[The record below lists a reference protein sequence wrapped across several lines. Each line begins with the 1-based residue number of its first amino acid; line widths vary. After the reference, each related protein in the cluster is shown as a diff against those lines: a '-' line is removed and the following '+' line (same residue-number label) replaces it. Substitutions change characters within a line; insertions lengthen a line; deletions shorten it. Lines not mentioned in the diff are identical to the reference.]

1 MPGVALGGYLLQGGF
16 GWNGRVHGPAC
27 MSVEAVDL
35 VTADGELLRADARQ
49 DADLLWAARGSRP
62 GFFAAVTG
70 FHVRLQPRPRVV
82 ANALFTYPVEC
93 LEPVFTWAQEVAT
106 EVRRTT
112 EMTSSS
118 IAARTGEPEI
128 VVTRTDARRRPR
140 RGAGCPRGYSP
151 RARVRSRA
159 RIEVPYIEA
168 TMADLYAGAHASYP
182 DGSRYGVDNM
192 WTHAPAA
199 ELMPLFDR
207 IVETI
212 PEAPSHML
220 WMNWG
225 PGSEPAPARPDM
237 AFSVEDDT
245 YIALYGVWT
254 DPADD
259 AANVAWATDLMRA
272 GEEHAS
278 GIQLADENLAERPAR
293 FIDEERMARLDALRD
308 EWDPEGRFH
317 PWMGRL

>member
-1 MPGVALGGYLLQGGF
+1 M
-16 GWNGRVHGPAC
+16 
-27 MSVEAVDL
+27 
-35 VTADGELLRADARQ
+35 
-49 DADLLWAARGSRP
+49 
-62 GFFAAVTG
+62 
-70 FHVRLQPRPRVV
+70 
-82 ANALFTYPVEC
+82 
-93 LEPVFTWAQEVAT
+93 
-106 EVRRTT
+106 RRTT
-112 EMTSSS
+112 EMMLF
-118 IAARTGEPEI
+118 IHRGEDGEPEI
-128 VVTRTDARRRPR
+128 VVTGPTLVDDPDEARDAL
-140 RGAGCPRGYSP
+140 AVLATCP
-151 RARVRSRA
+151 VRSRA